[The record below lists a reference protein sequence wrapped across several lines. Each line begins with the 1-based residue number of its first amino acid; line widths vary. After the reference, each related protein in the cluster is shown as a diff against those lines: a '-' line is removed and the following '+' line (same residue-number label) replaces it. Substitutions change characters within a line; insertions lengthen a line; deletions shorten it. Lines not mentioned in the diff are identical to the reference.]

1 MKRIYLI
8 FLISL
13 IVSSCNNK
21 ETLILEEDSI
31 SFPVLEYDS
40 EITETLNLNNQDI
53 KIANSREIIFWS
65 KSYQNV
71 RNNLGHIYTEANFKD
86 KKKIISGSGQL
97 INQIQPIYFNNHL
110 CKIESNG
117 SLRCFDLQT
126 KKLDLEID
134 LKPKNKNKFEIL
146 RGGISYFDDKIIYV
160 DAYGQIKLI
169 DIIDKNIIW
178 ENDINVPI
186 LSSPLIYRGYIYFVS
201 SDNKIYA
208 LNFDDGSIEWTFQ
221 TISENKK
228 NILTPSLSA
237 IENLVIVPFS
247 NGELISFKYDDG
259 RPIWSENISKVSL
272 VSNFDI
278 KDIIGSP
285 VIDGSNVF
293 TISSNGKL
301 VSTNVINGKTNWSIN
316 ISGSR
321 TPIIS
326 GNVLFVIDSD
336 SRLICI
342 NSLNGDI
349 YWISNLKKYRKGN
362 DSKDLNRWNGPFLIN
377 NLLYNI
383 SYFGELIINSP
394 LNGEIL
400 TKENIG
406 IKGLL
411 TQPIILKDTIYISD
425 EKSNVFQYK

>member
-21 ETLILEEDSI
+21 ETLTLEEDSI